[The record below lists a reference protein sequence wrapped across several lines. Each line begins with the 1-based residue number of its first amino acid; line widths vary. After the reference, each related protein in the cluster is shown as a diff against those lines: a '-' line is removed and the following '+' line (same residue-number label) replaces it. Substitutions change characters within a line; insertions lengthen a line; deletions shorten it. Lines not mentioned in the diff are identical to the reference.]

1 MAYRPSSFCFL
12 VKHMNTLLTSLGLS
26 PDEFWNLVVL
36 AAVALVALGILR
48 VMLRLTATLVRLGCV
63 VVVIGLV
70 LAFVFSVFN

>member
-1 MAYRPSSFCFL
+1 MD
-12 VKHMNTLLTSLGLS
+12 TLLTSLGLS
-26 PDEFWNLVVL
+26 SDEFWNLVVL
-36 AAVALVALGILR
+36 AVVALVALGILR